1 MTTGMQVWGTCTWE
15 PGIYEDLGKDN
26 AENPPTKCK
35 QDGGTNDEL
44 EDPQAAGPGMGK
56 AVPAPAG

>member
-15 PGIYEDLGKDN
+15 PGRYEALGKDN
-26 AENPPTKCK
+26 AETPTKCK
-35 QDGGTNDEL
+35 PDGGTNDEL
-44 EDPQAAGPGMGK
+44 EDPWAVGPGIGK